1 MRSFALSLAAIVST
15 FAAAPAA
22 WAGDLAKPDAS
33 KPDHTVKS
41 SIETVVRGYIATDTP
56 VVLKIKSGDI
66 VRIDTISHGGITDDP
81 IASFGAAGISKSQVL
96 PEVIDVARVTKEKG
110 WTGHV
115 LTGPLY
121 MEGAEP
127 GDMLEVRVLDIDIR
141 VPYGVNNTGPTQGV
155 VPGLVKE
162 PTPKI
167 IKFDLA
173 RNVALFSPE
182 IEVPLAPF
190 MGIMAVAPPPE
201 VKRVPSR
208 PPGVFGG
215 NMDIKRFT
223 AGSTLYLP
231 VFNPGALF
239 VTGDSHAAQ
248 GDGEVDGTAIEASMT
263 PTMQFVLHKGA
274 GKNMAWPR
282 GEDADFYYTMGMD
295 EDLDKAMKEAVVE
308 TVKFLEGRG
317 LSTAD
322 AYALSSIGIDFIVG
336 EAVDGVLLI
345 YAAIP
350 KSLFKTKT
358 AYWAAK

>member
-1 MRSFALSLAAIVST
+1 MRAVAALLVLCAS
-15 FAAAPAA
+15 PA

-33 KPDHTVKS
+33 KPDHQIKA

-56 VVLKIKSGDI
+56 VVMKIKSGDV
-66 VRIDTISHGGITDDP
+66 VRIDTVSHGGITDDP
-81 IASFGAAGISKSQVL
+81 VATLAAAGIPKNQVL
-96 PEVIDVARVTKEKG
+96 PEVIDIARVTKERG
-110 WTGHV
+110 WSGHV

-121 MEGAEP
+121 VEGAEP
-127 GDMLEVRVLDIDIR
+127 GDMLEVRVLKIDIR

-190 MGIMAVAPPPE
+190 MGIMAVAPAPE
-201 VKRVPSR
+201 IKRVPSR

-223 AGSTLYLP
+223 EGSTLYLP

-263 PTMQFVLHKGA
+263 PTMQFILHKGV
-274 GKNMAWPR
+274 GKTMVWPR
-282 GEDADFYYTMGMD
+282 GEDAEYFYTMGMD
-295 EDLDKAMKEAVVE
+295 EDLDNAMKHAVTE
-308 TVKFLEGRG
+308 TVKFLEARG

-322 AYALSSIGIDFIVG
+322 AYALASIGVDFIVG
-336 EAVDGVLLI
+336 EAVDGVLLV
-345 YAAIP
+345 YGAIP

-358 AYWAAK
+358 SYWTAAK

>member
-1 MRSFALSLAAIVST
+1 MKAIAAFLVLCAS
-15 FAAAPAA
+15 PV
-22 WAGDLAKPDAS
+22 WAGDLVKPDAS
-33 KPDHTVKS
+33 KPDHAIKA

-56 VVLKIKSGDI
+56 VVMKIKSGDI
-66 VRIDTISHGGITDDP
+66 VKIDTVSHGGITDDP
-81 IASFGAAGISKSQVL
+81 VATLGAAGIPKNQIL
-96 PEVIDVARVTKEKG
+96 PEVLEIARVTKERG
-110 WTGHV
+110 WSGHV

-121 MEGAEP
+121 VEGAEP
-127 GDMLEVRVLDIDIR
+127 GDMLEVRVLKIDIR
-141 VPYGVNNTGPTQGV
+141 VPYGVNSTGPTQGV

-190 MGIMAVAPPPE
+190 MGIMAVAPAPE
-201 VKRVPSR
+201 IKRVPSR

-223 AGSTLYLP
+223 EGSTVFLP

-263 PTMQFVLHKGA
+263 PTMQFILHKGA
-274 GKNMAWPR
+274 GKTMAWPR
-282 GEDADFYYTMGMD
+282 GEDADYYYTMGMD
-295 EDLDKAMKEAVVE
+295 EDLDNAMKHAVTE
-308 TVKFLEGRG
+308 TVKFLETRG

-322 AYALSSIGIDFIVG
+322 AYALASIGVDFIVG

-358 AYWAAK
+358 PYWTAAR

>member
-1 MRSFALSLAAIVST
+1 MKIIVSAIT
-15 FAAAPAA
+15 ALFWTTSAG
-22 WAGDLAKPDAS
+22 AGDLVRPDPS
-33 KPDHTVKS
+33 KPDYIVKS
-41 SIETVVRGYIATDTP
+41 TVETVVRGYIAADTP
-56 VVLKIKSGDI
+56 VVQKIKSGDV
-66 VRIDTISHGGITDDP
+66 VRIDTVSHGGITDDP
-81 IASFGAAGISKSQVL
+81 AANFGAAGIAKSDIL
-96 PEVIDVARVTKEKG
+96 PEVFDIARVTKERK
-110 WTGHV
+110 WSGHV

-121 MEGAEP
+121 VEGAEP
-127 GDMLEVRVLDIDIR
+127 GDMLEVRVLKIDIR
-141 VPYGVNNTGPTQGV
+141 VPYGTNNTGPTQGV

-173 RNVALFSPE
+173 RNVALFSDQ

-190 MGIMAVAPPPE
+190 MGIMAVAPPPDIN
-201 VKRVPSR
+201 RVPSR

-215 NMDIKRFT
+215 NMDVKRFT

-263 PTMQFVLHKGA
+263 PTMQFILHKGA
-274 GKNMAWPR
+274 GKKMVWPR
-282 GEDADFYYTMGMD
+282 GEDANYFYTMGMD
-295 EDLDKAMKEAVVE
+295 EDLDNAMKNAVTE
-308 TVKFLEGRG
+308 TVRFLEEKG

-322 AYALSSIGIDFIVG
+322 AYALSSIGVDFIVG

-350 KSLFKTKT
+350 KSLFKTKSSYWT
-358 AYWAAK
+358 AR